1 MSDQGSGRIDIISD
15 AICPW
20 CYVGKRQ
27 LERALPLLAAQ
38 GLAFEVHWH
47 PYQLN
52 PDMVPEGVDRAE
64 YRRRKFGD
72 PARTRQID
80 ERVGE
85 AFANVGLEFRPD
97 RMLRTP
103 NTVAAHR
110 VIWLA
115 GQRGVQ
121 DAALRGV
128 QDAVVEALFRAY
140 FTEGH
145 DIGDAATLDAV
156 SAAAGLTGVA
166 DFLAGEEGL
175 DTVLGEDAAARRA
188 GIDGVPCFTMEG
200 HVLFS
205 GAMPAETM
213 AEAFTR
219 AWNILR
225 QRAA

>member
-1 MSDQGSGRIDIISD
+1 MSAESPRGETNGRIDIISD

-27 LERALPLLAAQ
+27 LERALPILADE
-38 GLAFEVHWH
+38 GMRFDIHWH

-52 PDMVPEGVDRAE
+52 PDMPAEGVDRAE
-64 YRRRKFGD
+64 YRRQKFGD
-72 PARTRQID
+72 PERIRQID
-80 ERVGE
+80 ERVGQ
-85 AFANVGLEFRPD
+85 AFAGVGLDFRPD
-97 RMLRTP
+97 RMRRTP
-103 NTVAAHR
+103 NTIAAHR

-115 GQRGVQ
+115 GRN
-121 DAALRGV
+121 GV

-140 FTEGH
+140 FTDGH

-156 SAAAGLTGVA
+156 AAGAGLPGAAA
-166 DFLAGEEGL
+166 FLAGEDGL
-175 DTVLGEDAAARRA
+175 QTVQAEDMAARRA
-188 GIDGVPCFTMEG
+188 GIDGVPSFTMQG

-213 AEAFTR
+213 AEAFSK
-219 AWNILR
+219 AWRILR

>member
-1 MSDQGSGRIDIISD
+1 MSAESPRGETNGRIDIISD

-27 LERALPLLAAQ
+27 LERALPILADE
-38 GLAFEVHWH
+38 GMRFDIHWH

-52 PDMVPEGVDRAE
+52 PDMPAEGVDRAE
-64 YRRRKFGD
+64 YRRQKFGD
-72 PARTRQID
+72 PERIRQID
-80 ERVGE
+80 ERVGQ
-85 AFANVGLEFRPD
+85 AFAGVGLDFRPD
-97 RMLRTP
+97 RMRRTP
-103 NTVAAHR
+103 NTIAAHR

-115 GQRGVQ
+115 GRN
-121 DAALRGV
+121 GV

-140 FTEGH
+140 FTDGH

-156 SAAAGLTGVA
+156 AAGAGLPGVA
-166 DFLAGEEGL
+166 AFLAGEDGL
-175 DTVLGEDAAARRA
+175 QTVQAEDMAARRA
-188 GIDGVPCFTMEG
+188 GIDGVPSFTMQG

-213 AEAFTR
+213 AEAFAR